1 MFFAIAIYI
10 VKVTLFLVLTFVNK
24 WLASKKVKKYLESL
38 SDSIFFKDILVLT
51 IEGYIEFIICGFLN
65 L

>member
-10 VKVTLFLVLTFVNK
+10 VKLTLFLVLTFVNK